1 MDEEYRMYIIVNSD
15 AKMSKGKIASQ
26 VGHAVMAV
34 TEIMV
39 KEYPQLW
46 RNYVDNGIHP
56 KICLKACS
64 ELMYEICHNYDWVDH
79 PNRQAWC
86 RGIKDAGRT
95 QVEPGTLTALAFCP
109 MKKST
114 MPRLLLSVIEKLKLL

>member
-1 MDEEYRMYIIVNSD
+1 MEEYRMYIIVNSD
-15 AKMSKGKIASQ
+15 AKMGKGKIASQ

-39 KEYPQLW
+39 KEYPQIW
-46 RNYVDNGIHP
+46 RSYAEYVHP
-56 KICLKACS
+56 KICLKANS
-64 ELMYEICHNYDWVDH
+64 ELMHEIFNTYDWINHSDKQV
-79 PNRQAWC
+79 WC

-95 QVEPGTLTALAFCP
+95 QVEPGTLTAIAFCP

-114 MPRLLLSVIEKLKLL
+114 MPRRLLSVIDRLKLL